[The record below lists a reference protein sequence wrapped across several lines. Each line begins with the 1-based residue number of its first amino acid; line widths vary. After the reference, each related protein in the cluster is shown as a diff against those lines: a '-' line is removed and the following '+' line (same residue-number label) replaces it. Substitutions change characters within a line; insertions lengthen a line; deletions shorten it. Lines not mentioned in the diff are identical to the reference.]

1 VLERS
6 MVPLIGEGA
15 EQFIERGWAIVMEMF
30 MRKKKEIRSLRVMN
44 LKFDVIGETCTKDIR
59 IMVQVI
65 NLLMN

>member
-1 VLERS
+1 

-44 LKFDVIGETCTKDIR
+44 LEFGVIGETCTEDMR

>member
-1 VLERS
+1 

-30 MRKKKEIRSLRVMN
+30 MRKKKEIRSLMVMN
-44 LKFDVIGETCTKDIR
+44 LEFGVIGETCTEDMR

>member
-1 VLERS
+1 

-44 LKFDVIGETCTKDIR
+44 LEFGVIGETCTEDMQ